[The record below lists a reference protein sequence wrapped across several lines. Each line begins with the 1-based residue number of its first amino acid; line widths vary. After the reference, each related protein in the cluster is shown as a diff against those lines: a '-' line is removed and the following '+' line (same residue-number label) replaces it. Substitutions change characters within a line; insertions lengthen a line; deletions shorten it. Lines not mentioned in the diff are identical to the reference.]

1 MLDTP
6 QTIDGIIN
14 ENSINF
20 VGKDGFFWWVGEV
33 EDNEDPMELGRV
45 RVRVLGYYTNVQGG
59 TTADLKTEHLP
70 WATVLQ
76 HTSQAGND
84 GQGESSGQL
93 QPGAVVMGFF
103 MDGDSAQMPIVI
115 GVMRVNKSTESRT
128 VKEFA
133 FTGEDMKAS
142 STGTINPAS
151 NRPGDPNSIRSDN
164 FRRPG
169 ITNNSVATVA
179 ATKTTEIGGKGSPL
193 NVGMT
198 PGINGSTGNPQKPR
212 QPEKPIPAANG
223 VGGPWKSLDYTLSY
237 LIEDLSDT
245 AGLLVKSGDG
255 YLNVATGKIVFQ
267 GELLSKIHNYLGA
280 VYTQVISAMRLST
293 SNLIT
298 TLETDTLL
306 GNATGAPYALSTVIQ
321 QAVNKILSEL
331 CLIDSQLEDLIKTPL
346 DVVTNQLDTY
356 LSGLIDKSTFVN
368 AGIEEV
374 ISTVICN
381 VEKMLTSLNTVVNTA
396 STIVEGHP
404 DAKEV
409 LDTWKAGN
417 KIFSERTDLF
427 EQEKTLT
434 GLIGLFVQFIESNCD
449 RPIKGGEDT
458 VGWYPLFGVTHCTPD
473 EYAQIQVLRGETRG
487 KCGETVTISGGLFDS
502 VFAEA
507 DPYLTTAKTQVNGS
521 FELYVGTPGRQ
532 ATIIKR
538 ENGTTHTS
546 VNLNNATHQE
556 WLAKTKIKQE
566 HPELTEEEVDAA
578 ATESVRSAIN
588 TTTQQT
594 AWVRSA
600 DNLPDGVIDLWSDF
614 LKTYGVYPSNTDAL
628 LGSHIGTW
636 EVTATTAGTYTFEVQ
651 ADNEGSIKWN
661 GATIGTTTVYQ
672 SHNVSSTFVVE
683 NVQPGTHT
691 ITGTIANVWTEKN
704 GGLWETNPAALAWV
718 LKDPSGTV
726 IKTSL
731 DAFPIKTVA
740 NVQYEKSG
748 DVGNLL
754 ADHISWA
761 GTKTEEVHG
770 DDCKVIDNNYVRTV
784 QGDYHLKVT
793 GDCHIEV
800 GGGFFFSAQGAPKSV
815 SKYGSTKD
823 SKIQKHTISFGSD
836 VDMAVNGA
844 TFEFQAANLRMAA
857 TKTSITGK
865 EYENAAKLQKHSSLE
880 HIISADNSIE
890 MVTTSLYQ
898 KINMKNNPFAEK
910 AGITTVCNGSVDY
923 SLFPGGSPNDAIP
936 RFTLKNTSGPVSMTC
951 GASGYNL
958 NVMNGAYNVMAHE
971 GLIRMESKKG
981 PATIA
986 AAGAIGINAGGAISQ
1001 TGTSIHLN

>member
-1 MLDTP
+1 M
-6 QTIDGIIN
+6 
-14 ENSINF
+14 
-20 VGKDGFFWWVGEV
+20 
-33 EDNEDPMELGRV
+33 
-45 RVRVLGYYTNVQGG
+45 
-59 TTADLKTEHLP
+59 
-70 WATVLQ
+70 
-76 HTSQAGND
+76 
-84 GQGESSGQL
+84 
-93 QPGAVVMGFF
+93 
-103 MDGDSAQMPIVI
+103 
-115 GVMRVNKSTESRT
+115 
-128 VKEFA
+128 
-133 FTGEDMKAS
+133 
-142 STGTINPAS
+142 
-151 NRPGDPNSIRSDN
+151 
-164 FRRPG
+164 
-169 ITNNSVATVA
+169 
-179 ATKTTEIGGKGSPL
+179 
-193 NVGMT
+193 
-198 PGINGSTGNPQKPR
+198 
-212 QPEKPIPAANG
+212 
-223 VGGPWKSLDYTLSY
+223 
-237 LIEDLSDT
+237 
-245 AGLLVKSGDG
+245 
-255 YLNVATGKIVFQ
+255 
-267 GELLSKIHNYLGA
+267 
-280 VYTQVISAMRLST
+280 
-293 SNLIT
+293 
-298 TLETDTLL
+298 
-306 GNATGAPYALSTVIQ
+306 
-321 QAVNKILSEL
+321 
-331 CLIDSQLEDLIKTPL
+331 
-346 DVVTNQLDTY
+346 
-356 LSGLIDKSTFVN
+356 
-368 AGIEEV
+368 
-374 ISTVICN
+374 
-381 VEKMLTSLNTVVNTA
+381 
-396 STIVEGHP
+396 
-404 DAKEV
+404 
-409 LDTWKAGN
+409 
-417 KIFSERTDLF
+417 
-427 EQEKTLT
+427 
-434 GLIGLFVQFIESNCD
+434 
-449 RPIKGGEDT
+449 
-458 VGWYPLFGVTHCTPD
+458 
-473 EYAQIQVLRGETRG
+473 
-487 KCGETVTISGGLFDS
+487 
-502 VFAEA
+502 
-507 DPYLTTAKTQVNGS
+507 
-521 FELYVGTPGRQ
+521 
-532 ATIIKR
+532 
-538 ENGTTHTS
+538 
-546 VNLNNATHQE
+546 HQE

-594 AWVRSA
+594 PWVRSA
-600 DNLPDGVIDLWSDF
+600 DNLPDGVIGLWSDF

-651 ADNEGSIKWN
+651 ADNEGTIKWN

-672 SHNVSSTFVVE
+672 SHNVTSTFLVE

-691 ITGTIANVWTEKN
+691 ITGMIANVWTEKN

-718 LKDPSGTV
+718 LKDPGGTV

-770 DDCKVIDNNYVRTV
+770 DDCKVIDNNYVRTI

-815 SKYGSTKD
+815 GKYGGTKD
-823 SKIQKHTISFGSD
+823 TKIQKHTISFGSD